1 MRFKVII
8 NACSPVFLRRVEE
21 VCAFI
26 DAHKTLFRVNHYTDA
41 EALVFYSQE
50 DVEEQL
56 AEKLPFRKIKLIKLK
71 HYQPEPILYALEEL
85 EGQNPADLYIFT
97 GDLAGNELA
106 VRFASRM
113 KSSSL
118 VAVEKLDR
126 QQGNM
131 IGSKKVYSGNLL
143 GSFHFIKKPYCLS
156 LARGMNRIETSL
168 PRQKKNINYFDYS
181 TYNDERVPVQCR
193 EISKT
198 EEQCFDKA
206 QFVIA
211 VGRGA
216 GNREAVAHLERISR
230 QLGAELGVSRPVV
243 MNAWAPLNRLI
254 GASGNVI
261 APDICL
267 ALAVS
272 GSPPFYYGIENSKLI
287 IAVNTDKEAPL
298 VKAADL
304 VIIDDYKVII
314 EELCK
319 LIVKSN

>member
-1 MRFKVII
+1 VII
-8 NACSPVFLRRVEE
+8 NACSPTFLRRVEE

-26 DAHKTLFRVNHYTDA
+26 DAHKTLIRANRYTDA

-50 DVEEQL
+50 VVENQL
-56 AEKLPFRKIKLIKLK
+56 AENLPFRKIKLIKLK
-71 HYQPEPILYALEEL
+71 RYQPESILDVLEEL
-85 EGQNPADLYIFT
+85 ESQNPADLYIFT
-97 GDLAGNELA
+97 GDLAGSELA

-131 IGSKKVYSGNLL
+131 IGRKKVYSGNLI
-143 GSFHFIKKPYCLS
+143 GSFHLIKKPYCLS

-168 PRQKKNINYFDYS
+168 PSQKKNINYFDYS
-181 TYNDERVPVQCR
+181 TYTDEQIPINYK
-193 EISKT
+193 EMSKT

-206 QFVIA
+206 QFVIV

-216 GNREAVAHLERISR
+216 GNREAVAHLERIAQ
-230 QLGAELGVSRPVV
+230 QLGAELGVSRPVA

-272 GSPPFYYGIENSKLI
+272 GSPPFYYGIEKSNLI

-304 VIIDDYKVII
+304 VIIEDYKVII

-319 LIVKSN
+319 LIIKSN